1 MVSRYHSRMNTQ
13 QLPPGYAI
21 SPMTRE
27 EAEVLLGWAA
37 AEGWNPGLADLE
49 VAWSFDPQGFIAL
62 RHAAEGKAQELVGGG
77 AVLSYGGQCG
87 FMGLFIMR
95 ADHRGQ
101 GLGRVLWHERL
112 RRLQARLQPGAFIAM
127 DGVLNMA
134 PFYAAGGFVR
144 HYEDLRFQGLAN
156 PDALAASAGSDHLP
170 LATVPLANVPFAEV
184 DAYDREVF
192 GRPRTGFLR
201 RWLAVNGGHGVA
213 VLQAAATG
221 MEGGEASAASGTRS
235 RLRGYAFLRPCL
247 NGYKF
252 GPVFADDA
260 ATARALLRD
269 LMARVPGQTVALDVP
284 QPNAAALAIVR
295 ELGWANPFNCAKMFL
310 GPPPPDTT
318 SRVFGV
324 TSFEFG

>member
-1 MVSRYHSRMNTQ
+1 MISRYHSRMNTHT
-13 QLPPGYAI
+13 LPEGYSI
-21 SPMTRE
+21 SSMTRE

-62 RHAAEGKAQELVGGG
+62 RHGAPGQATELVGGG
-77 AVLSYGGQCG
+77 AILSYDGQCG

-134 PFYAAGGFVR
+134 PFYAAGGFVH
-144 HYEDLRFQGLAN
+144 HYYDYRYQGAAN
-156 PDALAASAGSDHLP
+156 PAALTVPDGI
-170 LATVPLANVPFAEV
+170 ATVPLASVPFAEV
-184 DAYDREVF
+184 DAYDCEVF
-192 GRPRTGFLR
+192 GQPRTGFLR
-201 RWLAVNGGHGVA
+201 RWLAANGGHGVA
-213 VLQAAATG
+213 VRG
-221 MEGGEASAASGTRS
+221 EGGPGAGQDGV
-235 RLRGYAFLRPCL
+235 LRGYGFLRPCL
-247 NGYKF
+247 KGYKF

-269 LMARVPGQTVALDVP
+269 LMARVPGETVALDVP
-284 QPNAAALAIVR
+284 EPNASAMAIAH
-295 ELGWANPFNCAKMFL
+295 ELGWERPFACAKMFH
-310 GPPPPDTT
+310 GATVPDTT
-318 SRVFGV
+318 SRVVGV

>member
-1 MVSRYHSRMNTQ
+1 MASGYHSSMKTPT
-13 QLPPGYAI
+13 LPEGYAI
-21 SPMTRE
+21 GAMSRD
-27 EAEVLLGWAA
+27 EAEVLIGWAA

-62 RHAAEGKAQELVGGG
+62 RYAVPGKPPELVGGG
-77 AVLSYGGQCG
+77 AILSYGGECG

-112 RRLQARLQPGAFIAM
+112 RRLQARLVAGAYIGM

-134 PFYAAGGFVR
+134 PFYAAGGFVH
-144 HYEDLRFQGLAN
+144 HYYDYRFQGPA
-156 PDALAASAGSDHLP
+156 DATALAVPAGVLTAP
-170 LATVPLANVPFAEV
+170 LASVPFADV

-192 GRPRTGFLR
+192 GRSRTGFLR
-201 RWLAVNGGHGVA
+201 RWLAVNGGHGLA
-213 VLQAAATG
+213 VLG
-221 MEGGEASAASGTRS
+221 EGGG
-235 RLRGYAFLRPCL
+235 LRGYAFLRPCL
-247 NGYKF
+247 KGHKF

-269 LMARVPGQTVALDVP
+269 LMARVSGETVALDVP
-284 QPNAAALAIVR
+284 EPNGEAMAIAA
-295 ELGWANPFNCAKMFL
+295 ELGWASPFSCAKMFY
-310 GPPPPDTT
+310 GASPPDTT
-318 SRVFGV
+318 ARVYGV

>member
-1 MVSRYHSRMNTQ
+1 MLSRYHSRMNTH

-21 SPMTRE
+21 SSMTRE

-62 RHAAEGKAQELVGGG
+62 RHAAEGKAPELVGGG
-77 AVLSYGGQCG
+77 AILSYGGQCG

-156 PDALAASAGSDHLP
+156 AEALAVPSGV
-170 LATVPLANVPFAEV
+170 ATVPLVSVPFAEV
-184 DAYDREVF
+184 DAYDRGVF
-192 GRPRTGFLR
+192 GCQRTGFLR

-213 VLQAAATG
+213 VLKAEATSVE
-221 MEGGEASAASGTRS
+221 EGDASATCGTRS
-235 RLRGYAFLRPCL
+235 HLRGYAFLRPCL

-284 QPNAAALAIVR
+284 EPNAAAMAIVR

-310 GPPPPDTT
+310 GPPLADTT

>member
-1 MVSRYHSRMNTQ
+1 MVSRYHSRMKTPT
-13 QLPPGYAI
+13 LPEGYAI
-21 SPMTRE
+21 SAMSRA

-62 RHAAEGKAQELVGGG
+62 RYAVPGKPPELVGGG
-77 AVLSYGGQCG
+77 AILAYGGECG

-112 RRLQARLQPGAFIAM
+112 RRLQARLAPGAYIGM

-134 PFYAAGGFVR
+134 PFYAAGGFV
-144 HYEDLRFQGLAN
+144 HHCYDYRFQGAAN
-156 PDALAASAGSDHLP
+156 PAALTVPDGV
-170 LATVPLANVPFAEV
+170 ATVPLASVPFGEV
-184 DAYDREVF
+184 EAYDRAVF
-192 GRPRTGFLR
+192 GRPRTGFLQ
-201 RWLAVNGGHGVA
+201 RWLAVNGGHGLA
-213 VLQAAATG
+213 VVG
-221 MEGGEASAASGTRS
+221 EDGG
-235 RLRGYAFLRPCL
+235 LRGYAFLRPCL
-247 NGYKF
+247 KGYKF

-260 ATARALLRD
+260 ATARVLLRD
-269 LMARVPGQTVALDVP
+269 LMARVPGDTVALDVP
-284 QPNAAALAIVR
+284 GPNAAAMTIAR
-295 ELGWANPFNCAKMFL
+295 ELGWANPFSCAKMFL
-310 GPPPPDTT
+310 GPPPADTT

>member
-1 MVSRYHSRMNTQ
+1 MVSRYHSRMKTLT
-13 QLPPGYAI
+13 LPEGYAI
-21 SPMTRE
+21 SAMTRD

-62 RHAAEGKAQELVGGG
+62 RHTAPGQAEELVGGG
-77 AVLSYGGQCG
+77 AILSYGGQCG

-112 RRLQARLQPGAFIAM
+112 RRLQGRLQPGAFIAM

-134 PFYAAGGFVR
+134 PFYAAGGFVQ
-144 HYEDLRFQGLAN
+144 HYHDLRFHGPA
-156 PDALAASAGSDHLP
+156 DTAALVVPVGVV
-170 LATVPLANVPFAEV
+170 TVPLASVPFAEV

-213 VLQAAATG
+213 VRT
-221 MEGGEASAASGTRS
+221 EGG
-235 RLRGYAFLRPCL
+235 LRGYGFLRPCL
-247 NGYKF
+247 NGHKF

-269 LMARVPGQTVALDVP
+269 LMARVPGETVALDVP
-284 QPNAAALAIVR
+284 EPNGEAMAIAA
-295 ELGWANPFNCAKMFL
+295 ELGWASPFSCAKMFL
-310 GPPPPDTT
+310 GGSPPDTT
-318 SRVFGV
+318 ARVYGV

>member
-1 MVSRYHSRMNTQ
+1 MVSRYHSRMKTPT
-13 QLPPGYAI
+13 LPEGYAI
-21 SPMTRE
+21 SAMSRD

-62 RHAAEGKAQELVGGG
+62 RYTAPDKATELVGGG
-77 AVLSYGGQCG
+77 AILSYGGQCG

-127 DGVLNMA
+127 DGVLNMV
-134 PFYAAGGFVR
+134 PFYAAGGFVQ
-144 HYEDLRFQGLAN
+144 HYHDLRFQGPA
-156 PDALAASAGSDHLP
+156 DATALAVPAGM
-170 LATVPLANVPFAEV
+170 ATVPLASEPFTEV

-213 VLQAAATG
+213 VR
-221 MEGGEASAASGTRS
+221 GEAGV
-235 RLRGYAFLRPCL
+235 RGYAFLRPCL

-252 GPVFADDA
+252 GPVFANDA
-260 ATARALLRD
+260 ATARVLVRD
-269 LMARVPGQTVALDVP
+269 LLAQVPGETVALDVP
-284 QPNAAALAIVR
+284 EPNGEAMAIAA
-295 ELGWANPFNCAKMFL
+295 ELGWASPFSCAKMFH
-310 GPPPPDTT
+310 GASPPDTT
-318 SRVFGV
+318 ARVYGV

>member
-1 MVSRYHSRMNTQ
+1 MNTLT
-13 QLPPGYAI
+13 LPEGYAI
-21 SPMTRE
+21 SAMSRA

-62 RHAAEGKAQELVGGG
+62 RYAVPGKPPELVGGG
-77 AVLSYGGQCG
+77 AILSYGGECG

-112 RRLQARLQPGAFIAM
+112 RRLQARLAAGAYIGM

-134 PFYAAGGFVR
+134 PFYAAGGFV
-144 HYEDLRFQGLAN
+144 HHCYDYRFQGAAN
-156 PDALAASAGSDHLP
+156 PAALTVPDGV
-170 LATVPLANVPFAEV
+170 ATVPLASVPFGEV
-184 DAYDREVF
+184 EAYDREVF

-201 RWLAVNGGHGVA
+201 RWLAVNGGHGLA
-213 VLQAAATG
+213 VVG
-221 MEGGEASAASGTRS
+221 EDGG
-235 RLRGYAFLRPCL
+235 LWGYAFLRPCL
-247 NGYKF
+247 KGYKF

-269 LMARVPGQTVALDVP
+269 LLARVPGETVALDVP
-284 QPNAAALAIVR
+284 EPNVEAMAIVQ
-295 ELGWANPFNCAKMFL
+295 ELGWERQFACAKMFH
-310 GPPPPDTT
+310 GASPPDTT

>member
-1 MVSRYHSRMNTQ
+1 M
-13 QLPPGYAI
+13 PEGYAI
-21 SPMTRE
+21 SAMTRD

-62 RHAAEGKAQELVGGG
+62 RYAVPGKPPELVGGG
-77 AVLSYGGQCG
+77 AILSYGGQCG

-112 RRLQARLQPGAFIAM
+112 RRLQARLLPGAFIAM
-127 DGVLNMA
+127 DGVLNMV
-134 PFYAAGGFVR
+134 PFYAAGGFVQ
-144 HYEDLRFQGLAN
+144 HYHDLRFQGAA
-156 PDALAASAGSDHLP
+156 DGTALTVPAGI
-170 LATVPLANVPFAEV
+170 ATVPLASVPFTDV

-201 RWLAVNGGHGVA
+201 RWLAVNGGYGAA
-213 VLQAAATG
+213 VR
-221 MEGGEASAASGTRS
+221 GEAG
-235 RLRGYAFLRPCL
+235 LRGYAFLRPCL
-247 NGYKF
+247 NGYKL

-260 ATARALLRD
+260 ATARVLVRD
-269 LMARVPGQTVALDVP
+269 LLAEVPGQTVALDVP
-284 QPNAAALAIVR
+284 EPNTEAMAMAK
-295 ELGWANPFNCAKMFL
+295 ELGWATPFSCAKMFL
-310 GPPPPDTT
+310 GESSPATT
-318 SRVFGV
+318 GRVFGV

>member
-1 MVSRYHSRMNTQ
+1 MVSRYHLRMKTPT
-13 QLPPGYAI
+13 LPEGYAI
-21 SPMTRE
+21 SAMSRD

-62 RHAAEGKAQELVGGG
+62 RYTAPDKATELVGGG
-77 AVLSYGGQCG
+77 AILSYGGQCG

-127 DGVLNMA
+127 DGVLNMV
-134 PFYAAGGFVR
+134 PFYAAGGFVQ
-144 HYEDLRFQGLAN
+144 HYHDLRFQGPA
-156 PDALAASAGSDHLP
+156 DATALAVPAGM
-170 LATVPLANVPFAEV
+170 ATVPLASVPFPEV

-213 VLQAAATG
+213 VR
-221 MEGGEASAASGTRS
+221 GEAGV
-235 RLRGYAFLRPCL
+235 RGYAFLRPCL

-260 ATARALLRD
+260 ATARVLIRD
-269 LMARVPGQTVALDVP
+269 LLAQVPGETVALDVP
-284 QPNAAALAIVR
+284 EPNVEAMAIAD
-295 ELGWANPFNCAKMFL
+295 ELGWASPFSCAKMFH
-310 GPPPPDTT
+310 GASPPDTT
-318 SRVFGV
+318 ARVFGV